1 MKLLLGLL
9 FLSHTILMASDD
21 DDYVYK
27 KPDPIQLP
35 RSLKKM
41 RLPTPV
47 YDARILE
54 VDETHPVLKYD
65 LSPASIAAMKT
76 QYEVAEKA
84 ENAGHNE
91 LALRIYWSL
100 AEQGYGEANYRLAC
114 AFDDGNLGLSRDQRL
129 FSFFLDRPS
138 TVKEMISKQN
148 NIRSVIEYARAQ
160 EAVLRLPEEKDQ
172 LEALEELGRLVMS
185 GQRNWREGWKERW
198 DAKWEERCAAA
209 KRTSSPPGDG
219 GVVEVC
225 LDDKEEAKLLSNGS
239 RHDLRH
245 RAGKK

>member
-1 MKLLLGLL
+1 MKLLLWLL

-35 RSLKKM
+35 RYLKKM
-41 RLPTPV
+41 GLADLV
-47 YDARILE
+47 YDPRIME
-54 VDETHPVLKYD
+54 VNEDDPILKYD

-129 FSFFLDRPS
+129 FSFFLSRPA
-138 TVKEMISKQN
+138 TVKDMVWQQS
-148 NIRSVIEYARAQ
+148 NIRSLIKHARAE
-160 EAVLRLPEEKDQ
+160 EAAWLAAEKD
-172 LEALEELGRLVMS
+172 RL
-185 GQRNWREGWKERW
+185 
-198 DAKWEERCAAA
+198 A
-209 KRTSSPPGDG
+209 TSPPGDG
-219 GVVEVC
+219 GVVEVY

-239 RHDLRH
+239 RHGLRH